1 MLYRKVIDILVNN
14 MLSISE
20 NIEYKK
26 SLKGNKIVYTF
37 KDLNKR
43 MFKLFISNSSMD
55 LLIRYNSTI
64 ESGTRSFKIQDCCT
78 LYCLNHILNNN
89 INNIDKCNK
98 IDVTFD
104 TFDRCNA
111 FKVIETIIS
120 RSIKC

>member
-20 NIEYKK
+20 NIEYKRT
-26 SLKGNKIVYTF
+26 LKENKIIYTF

-43 MFKLFISNSSMD
+43 MFKLFISNSSID

-64 ESGTRSFKIQDCCT
+64 ESGTRSFKIKDCCT
-78 LYCLNHILNNN
+78 LYCLDHILNNH

-98 IDVTFD
+98 IDITFD
-104 TFDRCNA
+104 TFDRYNA
-111 FKVIETIIS
+111 FKGIETIIS
-120 RSIKC
+120 RNVKC